1 MKRMDSFRRLRRP
14 GRVRTW
20 ALLAPWL
27 ALLAYAA
34 SPVKLDRP
42 EPGAYIEHVKYLA
55 SPQQEGRGAGT
66 DGLRRAEE
74 YIAKQFDAAGLQRA
88 GENGTYLQPFTVTTG
103 ATMGDDNSF
112 VITQA
117 GEQQRL
123 SPEQDYIPLNFS
135 TSGSVSG
142 GMVFAGYGITADEFH
157 YDDYFHLPVEDK
169 IVVVLRYEPPSFSE
183 ERSGGREKHYT
194 HHAHLVSKA
203 INARNRG
210 AKAVILVSGDTGKQ
224 DELVK
229 FGSVAGPDNAG
240 ILMVQVSNAA
250 AEKWFAAAGKPLG
263 DLQKSINENRRAQ
276 SFLFPESLTISLD
289 VEIERK
295 QATVHNVLGYLPG
308 ESDEYVIVG
317 AHHDHL
323 GYGDESSL
331 APSQIGE
338 VHAGAD
344 DNASGTAGVIELA
357 KLFSRRGEKLA
368 RGILFMTFGGE
379 EIGLLG
385 SAHWVDHPSRPLEKA
400 VAMIN
405 MDMIGRMRDSKV
417 YVGGVGTGS
426 TFKPLL
432 EQAEKQHSLKVDYSK
447 ETHSSSD
454 HTSFASKQIPVLFFF
469 SGLHSDYHKPS
480 DTWEKINAEPAVQLL
495 AMVGDIAASLASAQE
510 LPSFSKME
518 APAHGGGDGGGGGG
532 GYGPYFGSVPDFGE
546 VEKGVKFADV
556 RADSPADKAG
566 LKPGDIL
573 VQFGDK
579 PITNLYD
586 FTYALRDSK
595 VGEEVEVKVL
605 REGQEVTTRVT
616 LEQRR

>member
-1 MKRMDSFRRLRRP
+1 MKRTVLSCRRS
-14 GRVRTW
+14 VW
-20 ALLAPWL
+20 AWTALAPSI

-34 SPVKLDRP
+34 TPAKLGRP
-42 EPGAYIEHVKYLA
+42 EPGAYVEHVKYLA
-55 SPQQEGRGAGT
+55 SPEQQGRGAGS
-66 DGLRRAEE
+66 DGLLRAEE
-74 YIAKQFDAAGLQRA
+74 YVARQFESAGLEPA
-88 GENGTYLQPFTVTTG
+88 GENGSYLQPFTVTTG
-103 ATMGDDNSF
+103 ATMGEDNSF
-112 VITQA
+112 VVSQA

-123 SPEQDYIPLNFS
+123 QPEQDYIPLNFS
-135 TSGSVSG
+135 SSGSLSG
-142 GMVFAGYGITADEFH
+142 NVVFAGYGVSANEFH

-210 AKAVILVSGDTGKQ
+210 AKAVILLSGDTGKE
-224 DELVK
+224 DKLVK

-240 ILMVQVSNAA
+240 ILMVQVANAV
-250 AEKWFAAAGKPLG
+250 AEKWFAAAGKSLG
-263 DLQKSINENRRAQ
+263 DLQESINENTRAQ
-276 SFLFPESLTISLD
+276 SLVFPDSFSISLD
-289 VEIERK
+289 VDIERK
-295 QATVHNVLGYLPG
+295 QATVHNVVGYLPG
-308 ESDEYVIVG
+308 QTDEYIIVG

-323 GYGDESSL
+323 GYGDDSSL

-357 KLFSRRGEKLA
+357 KAFVRRGERPQ

-385 SAHWVDHPSRPLEKA
+385 SAHWAEHPTRPIEKA
-400 VAMIN
+400 AAMIN
-405 MDMIGRMRDSKV
+405 MDMIGRIRDSKV

-426 TFKPLL
+426 TFKPLI
-432 EQAEKQHSLKVDYSK
+432 EQAEKQNGLKVDYSK

-454 HTSFASKQIPVLFFF
+454 HTSFAARQIPVLFFF

-480 DTWEKINAEPAVQLL
+480 DTWEKINAEPAAQLL
-495 AMVGDIAASLASAQE
+495 AMVGDIAASLAGAE
-510 LPSFSKME
+510 ERPSFSQME
-518 APAHGGGDGGGGGG
+518 APAHGSGGDGGGGG

-546 VEKGVKFADV
+546 VESGVKFADV
-556 RADSPADKAG
+556 RADSPAGKAG

-573 VQFGDK
+573 VKFGDK

-595 VGEEVEVKVL
+595 VGDEVEVKVL
-605 REGQEVTTRVT
+605 RDADEITARVT

>member
-1 MKRMDSFRRLRRP
+1 MKCTVSSRGPRRA
-14 GRVRTW
+14 GTW
-20 ALLAPWL
+20 AALAPWL
-27 ALLAYAA
+27 VLLAYAA
-34 SPVKLDRP
+34 APAKLDRP
-42 EPGAYIEHVKYLA
+42 SAQAYIEDVKYLA
-55 SPQQEGRGAGT
+55 SPEQEGRGAGT
-66 DGLRRAEE
+66 AGLQRAEQ
-74 YIAKQFDAAGLQRA
+74 YIAKQFEDAGLQPA
-88 GENGTYLQPFTVTTG
+88 GENGSYLQPFTVTTG
-103 ATMGDDNSF
+103 ATMGDGNSF

-117 GEQQRL
+117 GEQQQL
-123 SPEQDYIPLNFS
+123 QPEQDYIPLNFS
-135 TSGSVSG
+135 STGSVSG
-142 GMVFAGYGITADEFH
+142 NLVFAGYGITANEFH
-157 YDDYFHLPVEDK
+157 YDDYVHLPVQDK
-169 IVVVLRYEPPSFSE
+169 IVVVMRYEPPSFSE
-183 ERSGGREKHYT
+183 ERSGEREKHYS

-210 AKAVILVSGDTGKQ
+210 VKAVILVSGGTGKE

-250 AEKWFAAAGKPLG
+250 AEKWFAAAGKSLS
-263 DLQKSINENRRAQ
+263 DLQKSINENGRPE
-276 SFLFPESLTISLD
+276 SFLFPDSLTVSLHVD
-289 VEIERK
+289 IERK

-308 ESDEYVIVG
+308 KTDEYVIVG
-317 AHHDHL
+317 AHDDHL
-323 GYGDESSL
+323 GYGDENSL
-331 APSQIGE
+331 APSQIGS
-338 VHAGAD
+338 VHPGAD

-357 KLFSRRGEKLA
+357 KLFSGRGETLQ
-368 RGILFMTFGGE
+368 RGTLFMTFGGE

-385 SAHWVDHPSRPLEKA
+385 SAHWVDHPTRPLDNA
-400 VAMIN
+400 IAMIN
-405 MDMIGRMRDSKV
+405 MDMIGRIRDSKV

-432 EQAEKQHSLKVDYSK
+432 EQAEKQHGLKLDYSK

-480 DTWEKINAEPAVQLL
+480 DTWDKINGEAAVQLL
-495 AMVGDIAASLASAQE
+495 GMVGDIATNLASEHE
-510 LPSFSKME
+510 LPVFTKME
-518 APAHGGGDGGGGGG
+518 APAHGGGDGGGGG

-546 VEKGVKFADV
+546 VENGVKFADV

-573 VQFGDK
+573 VHFGDK

-595 VGEEVEVKVL
+595 VGDQVEVKVL
-605 REGQEVTTRVT
+605 REGKEINARVT